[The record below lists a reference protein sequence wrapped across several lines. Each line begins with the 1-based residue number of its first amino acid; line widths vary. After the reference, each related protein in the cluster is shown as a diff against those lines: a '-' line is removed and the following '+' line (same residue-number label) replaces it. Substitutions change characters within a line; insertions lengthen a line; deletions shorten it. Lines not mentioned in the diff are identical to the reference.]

1 VDSSNPSVHAVPR
14 PMSLECVQC
23 VVVLYRTALQE
34 SETFQTLSVA
44 LREHASLAARI
55 SLLVYDNSPEP
66 QSVELPVGFFAKAS
80 YQHDPLNGGLATAY
94 NQALRA
100 AEEMG
105 CTWLWLF
112 DQDTTVLPGLI
123 PAAFEAIDRTPQ
135 SEVCGIV
142 PRLVQDGVVLSPVA
156 VHRFRYLAMEE
167 GFSGLNPRSLTA
179 LNSCAC
185 LRVSALRAIGGFPPQ
200 YWLDFL
206 DHAVFHHL
214 HKQGGRLLVLDVT
227 IPHRL
232 STNNLRKESSH
243 RRFDNLLA
251 AEWQFVRE
259 TGWGGG
265 SLMHRVRLLK
275 RAVRTLLT
283 LREPAFALQVLR
295 WSLRLSFSV
304 DRPRPRPL

>member
-1 VDSSNPSVHAVPR
+1 MHAVPS
-14 PMSLECVQC
+14 PMSLDSVRCVI
-23 VVVLYRTALQE
+23 VLYRTGLQE
-34 SETFQTLSVA
+34 SETFQTLCAA
-44 LREHASLAARI
+44 LREYPALASRI
-55 SLLVYDNSPEP
+55 SLLIYDNSPEP
-66 QSVELPVGFFAKAS
+66 QTVALPVGLFAKAS
-80 YQHDPLNGGLATAY
+80 YQHDPSNGGLATAY
-94 NQALRA
+94 NQALHA
-100 AEEMG
+100 AEEAG
-105 CTWLWLF
+105 DTWLWLF

-123 PAAFEAIDRTPQ
+123 PAAFAAIDRTPP
-135 SEVCGIV
+135 SEACGIV
-142 PRLVQDGVVLSPVA
+142 PRLVQDGVVLSPAA
-156 VHRFRYLAMEE
+156 VHRFRYLAMQE
-167 GFSGLNPRSLTA
+167 GFSGLNPGWLTA

-206 DHAVFHHL
+206 DHAVFHRL

-295 WSLRLSFSV
+295 WSLR
-304 DRPRPRPL
+304 

>member
-1 VDSSNPSVHAVPR
+1 MGSSTHSVHAVPS
-14 PMSLECVQC
+14 PMPLNYVQC

-34 SETFQTLSVA
+34 SETFQTLSA
-44 LREHASLAARI
+44 ASREYPTLAARI
-55 SLLVYDNSPEP
+55 SLLIYDNSPEP
-66 QSVELPVGFFAKAS
+66 QSVDLPVGLFAKAG
-80 YQHDPLNGGLATAY
+80 YQHDPSNGGLATAY
-94 NQALRA
+94 NRALRA
-100 AEEMG
+100 AEEAG
-105 CTWLWLF
+105 DTWLWLF
-112 DQDTTVLPGLI
+112 DQDTTVVPGLM
-123 PAAFEAIDRTPQ
+123 PAAFAAIDKTPP

-142 PRLVQDGVVLSPVA
+142 PKLVQDGVVLSPIA
-156 VHRFRYLAMEE
+156 VHRFRNLPMDE
-167 GFSGLNPRSLTA
+167 GFSGLNPGWLTA

-185 LRVSALRAIGGFPPQ
+185 LRVSALRAIGGFPSQ

-206 DHAVFHHL
+206 DHAVFHRL
-214 HKQGGRLLVLDVT
+214 HEQGGRLLVLDVI

-295 WSLRLSFSV
+295 WSLR
-304 DRPRPRPL
+304 

>member
-1 VDSSNPSVHAVPR
+1 MVDSASPSVHPVPS

-34 SETFQTLSVA
+34 SETFQTLAAA
-44 LREHASLAARI
+44 LREYPALAVRI
-55 SLLVYDNSPEP
+55 SLLIYDNSPEM

-80 YQHDPLNGGLATAY
+80 YQHDPSNGGLATAY
-94 NQALRA
+94 NHALRA
-100 AEEMG
+100 AEEAG
-105 CTWLWLF
+105 DTWLWLF

-123 PAAFEAIDRTPQ
+123 PAAFAAIDRTPP

-142 PRLVQDGVVLSPVA
+142 PKLVQDGVVLSPVA
-156 VHRFRYLAMEE
+156 VHRFCYLAIDE
-167 GFSGLNPRSLTA
+167 GFSGLNPRWLTA

-206 DHAVFHHL
+206 DHAVFHRL
-214 HKQGGRLLVLDVT
+214 HQQGGRLLVLDVT

-243 RRFDNLLA
+243 HRFDNLLA

-265 SLMHRVRLLK
+265 SLMHRLRLLK

-295 WSLRLSFSV
+295 WSLR
-304 DRPRPRPL
+304 

>member
-1 VDSSNPSVHAVPR
+1 MDSSTRSAHATPS
-14 PMSLECVQC
+14 PMSLACVQC
-23 VVVLYRTALQE
+23 VVVLYRITLHE
-34 SETFQTLSVA
+34 SETFQTLIAA
-44 LREHASLAARI
+44 LREYPALAARI
-55 SLLVYDNSPEP
+55 SLLIYDNSPEL

-80 YQHDPLNGGLATAY
+80 YQHDPSNGGLATAY
-94 NQALRA
+94 NHALRA
-100 AEEMG
+100 AEQAG
-105 CTWLWLF
+105 VTWLWLF
-112 DQDTTVLPGLI
+112 DQDTTVVPTLI
-123 PAAFEAIDRTPQ
+123 PATFAAIDMSPP

-142 PRLVQDGVVLSPVA
+142 PKLVQDGVMLSPVA
-156 VHRFRYLAMEE
+156 VHRFRYLPMNE
-167 GFSGLNPRSLTA
+167 GFSGVNRGLLTA

-185 LRVSALRAIGGFPPQ
+185 LRVSALRAIGGFPSQ

-206 DHAVFHHL
+206 DHAVFHRL
-214 HKQGGRLLVLDVT
+214 HEQGGRLLVLDVI

-232 STNNLRKESSH
+232 STNNLQNESSH

-283 LREPAFALQVLR
+283 LREPAFALQVFR
-295 WSLRLSFSV
+295 WSLR
-304 DRPRPRPL
+304 

>member
-1 VDSSNPSVHAVPR
+1 MVTVDRSSPSVFAVPTG
-14 PMSLECVQC
+14 MSLDRVQC
-23 VVVLYRTALQE
+23 VIVLYRTALHE
-34 SETFQTLSVA
+34 SETFRTLSVA

-55 SLLVYDNSPEP
+55 SLLIYDNSPEP
-66 QSVELPVGFFAKAS
+66 QSVELPSEFFAKTS
-80 YQHDPLNGGLATAY
+80 YRHDPSNGGLATAY

-100 AEEMG
+100 AEDTG

-123 PAAFEAIDRTPQ
+123 PAAFAAIDSTPP

-142 PRLVQDGVVLSPVA
+142 PRLMQDGVVLSPVA
-156 VHRFRYLAMEE
+156 VHRFRYRALDER
-167 GFSGLNPRSLTA
+167 FSGMNQGQLTA

-185 LRVSALRAIGGFPPQ
+185 VRVSAMRSIGGFPPQ
-200 YWLDFL
+200 YWLDYL
-206 DHAVFHHL
+206 DHAVFHRL
-214 HKQGGRLLVLDVT
+214 HEHGGTVLVLDVT

-232 STNNLRKESSH
+232 STNNLRRESTH
-243 RRFDNLLA
+243 DRYDNVLA

-265 SLMHRVRLLK
+265 SLVHRVRLLK

-283 LREPAFALQVLR
+283 LREPTFALQVLR
-295 WSLRLSFSV
+295 WSFR
-304 DRPRPRPL
+304 

>member
-1 VDSSNPSVHAVPR
+1 MFLD
-14 PMSLECVQC
+14 CVQC

-34 SETFQTLSVA
+34 SETFQTLSFA
-44 LREHASLAARI
+44 LRGHPSLAARI
-55 SLLVYDNSPEP
+55 FLLVYDNSPEP
-66 QSVELPVGFFAKAS
+66 QSVELPVGVFARAS
-80 YQHDPLNGGLATAY
+80 YQHDPSNGGLATAY
-94 NQALRA
+94 NYALRDA
-100 AEEMG
+100 KESG

-112 DQDTTVLPGLI
+112 DQDTTVLPGLF
-123 PAAFEAIDRTPQ
+123 PATFAAIDSTLPP
-135 SEVCGIV
+135 EVCAIV
-142 PRLVQDGVVLSPVA
+142 PRLTQDGTMLSPVS
-156 VHRFRYLAMEE
+156 VHRFRYMALGER
-167 GFSGLNPRSLTA
+167 FSGIHQRQLTA

-185 LRVSALRAIGGFPPQ
+185 VRVSAMEAIGGFPQQ

-206 DHAVFHHL
+206 DHAVFHRL
-214 HKQGGRLLVLDVT
+214 HRQGGMLLVLDVS

-232 STNNLRKESSH
+232 STNNLRKESGP

-265 SLMHRVRLLK
+265 ILVHRVRLLK

-295 WSLRLSFSV
+295 WSLR
-304 DRPRPRPL
+304 

>member
-1 VDSSNPSVHAVPR
+1 MDSSTRNAHAVPS
-14 PMSLECVQC
+14 PTSLTCVQC
-23 VVVLYRTALQE
+23 VVVLYRIALHE
-34 SETFQTLSVA
+34 SETFQTLSAA
-44 LREHASLAARI
+44 LREYPTLAARI
-55 SLLVYDNSPEP
+55 SLLIYDNSPEP
-66 QSVELPVGFFAKAS
+66 QSVELPVDFFAKAS
-80 YQHDPLNGGLATAY
+80 YQHDPSNGGLATAY
-94 NQALRA
+94 NHALRA
-100 AEEMG
+100 AEQAG
-105 CTWLWLF
+105 VPWLWLF
-112 DQDTTVLPGLI
+112 DQDTTVVPGLI
-123 PAAFEAIDRTPQ
+123 PATFAAIDTPPP

-142 PRLVQDGVVLSPVA
+142 PKLVQDGVMLSPVA
-156 VHRFRYLAMEE
+156 VHRFRYLPMNE
-167 GFSGLNPRSLTA
+167 GFSGVNPGLLTA

-185 LRVSALRAIGGFPPQ
+185 LRVSALRAIGGFPSQ

-206 DHAVFHHL
+206 DHAVFHRL
-214 HKQGGRLLVLDVT
+214 HEQGGRLLVLDVI

-232 STNNLRKESSH
+232 STNNLQKESSH

-295 WSLRLSFSV
+295 WSLR
-304 DRPRPRPL
+304 

>member
-1 VDSSNPSVHAVPR
+1 MITVDSSSPSVHAMPS

-23 VVVLYRTALQE
+23 IVVLYRTALKE
-34 SETFQTLSVA
+34 SETFHTLTAA
-44 LREHASLAARI
+44 LREYPALAARV
-55 SLLVYDNSPEP
+55 SLLIYDNSPEP

-80 YQHDPLNGGLATAY
+80 YQHDPSNGGLAPAY

-100 AEEMG
+100 AEEAG
-105 CTWLWLF
+105 DTWLWLF
-112 DQDTTVLPGLI
+112 DQDTTVIPGLI
-123 PAAFEAIDRTPQ
+123 PAAFAVIDRMPP

-156 VHRFRYLAMEE
+156 VHRFRYLAVDE
-167 GFSGLNPRSLTA
+167 GISGLDSRWLTA

-206 DHAVFHHL
+206 DHAVFHRL

-265 SLMHRVRLLK
+265 SLVHRVRLLK

-283 LREPAFALQVLR
+283 LHEPAFALQVLR
-295 WSLRLSFSV
+295 WSLR
-304 DRPRPRPL
+304 

>member
-1 VDSSNPSVHAVPR
+1 
-14 PMSLECVQC
+14 

-34 SETFQTLSVA
+34 SETFQTLSAA
-44 LREHASLAARI
+44 LREYPTLAARI
-55 SLLVYDNSPEP
+55 SLLIYDNSPEP
-66 QSVELPVGFFAKAS
+66 HAAELPVGLFAKAS
-80 YQHDPLNGGLATAY
+80 YQHDPSNGGLATAY
-94 NQALRA
+94 NHALRA
-100 AEEMG
+100 AEEG
-105 CTWLWLF
+105 GVSWLWLF
-112 DQDTTVLPGLI
+112 DQDTTVVPGLI
-123 PAAFEAIDRTPQ
+123 PATFAAIDRTPP

-142 PRLVQDGVVLSPVA
+142 PKLVQDGVVLSPIA
-156 VHRFRYLAMEE
+156 VHRFRYLPMDE
-167 GFSGLNPRSLTA
+167 GFSGLNSGWLTA

-185 LRVSALRAIGGFPPQ
+185 LRVSALRAIGGFPSQ

-214 HKQGGRLLVLDVT
+214 HKQGGRLLVLDVI

-265 SLMHRVRLLK
+265 NLMHRARLLK

-295 WSLRLSFSV
+295 WSLR
-304 DRPRPRPL
+304 